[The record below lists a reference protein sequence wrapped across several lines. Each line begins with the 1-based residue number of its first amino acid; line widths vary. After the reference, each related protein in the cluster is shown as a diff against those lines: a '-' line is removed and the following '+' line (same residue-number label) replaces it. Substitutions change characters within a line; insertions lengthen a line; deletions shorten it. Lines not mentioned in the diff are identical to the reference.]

1 MNAKEYLKMLRE
13 KAKPKRDK
21 AEKIVIAYETPKIS
35 LKYVVL
41 YREVDYLLAQN
52 HYSKPI
58 YVDEEGF
65 LIGVFRERVYD
76 DRQTFLNVVNEFL
89 GAGWILEQDGAK
101 FLNESQQT

>member
-13 KAKPKRDK
+13 KAKPKKDK
-21 AEKIVIAYETPKIS
+21 AEKIVIGYESPRVS
-35 LKYVVL
+35 FKYVVL

-52 HYSKPI
+52 HYSKQI

-76 DRQTFLNVVNEFL
+76 DRETFVSVVKDFL
-89 GAGWILEQDGAK
+89 GAGWILEQDGANI
-101 FLNESQQT
+101 LDDIS